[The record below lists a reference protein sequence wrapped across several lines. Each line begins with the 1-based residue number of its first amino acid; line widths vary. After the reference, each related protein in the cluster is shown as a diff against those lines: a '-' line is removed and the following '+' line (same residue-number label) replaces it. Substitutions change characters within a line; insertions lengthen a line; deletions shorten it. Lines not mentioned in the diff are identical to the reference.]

1 MNVTTMRKRPIAGR
15 YLESSLDTLRAQ
27 KERFS
32 RFQWLAKCVQVIFY
46 LARLLS
52 DLVKWAGIVGRIV
65 ASLATELV
73 VQPQVIPCSAP
84 DLCHDVFVSRG
95 RAEGKGKRESGPF
108 VRVSIL

>member
-1 MNVTTMRKRPIAGR
+1 MNVTTIRKRPIAGR
-15 YLESSLDTLRAQ
+15 YLESSLESLRVE
-27 KERFS
+27 KEKFS
-32 RFQWLAKCVQVIFY
+32 RFQWLSKCVQVIFY

-73 VQPQVIPCSAP
+73 IQPQVIPCSTP
-84 DLCHDVFVSRG
+84 DLCHGVFVSG
-95 RAEGKGKRESGPF
+95 PRAEGKRRKESGPF